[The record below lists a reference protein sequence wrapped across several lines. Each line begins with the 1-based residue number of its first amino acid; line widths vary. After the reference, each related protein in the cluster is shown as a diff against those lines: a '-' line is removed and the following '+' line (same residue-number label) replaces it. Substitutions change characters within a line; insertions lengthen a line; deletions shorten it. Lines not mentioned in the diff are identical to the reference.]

1 MTAPR
6 RLRQLLD
13 GIPGVTVPGGADP
26 EITLV
31 TADSR
36 RVLPGAL
43 FVALRGVRQDGR
55 QFLSEAVA
63 RGAAAIASDSA
74 EAVRTVAGPASLVRL
89 VAPPGAG
96 WYGRVVARWWGDPS
110 QRLGLIGVT
119 GTNGKTTTTHLI
131 RAIVQAAG
139 RSTGLLGTVS
149 YAVGEEIRPASHTT
163 PDAETLQALLAE
175 MAERG
180 VTDVVMEVSSHALAQ
195 DRVAGCAFDVGV
207 FTNLT
212 QDHLDFHGTMDAYAA
227 AKRRLFESL
236 GGDSPGDSPK
246 TRPRLA
252 VVNRDDPRWS
262 EMARASRAPVWTF
275 GLGPDADVYPESVS
289 SGVSGIRCRVR
300 TPKGRLDLTSPL
312 VGSYN
317 LSNLLAATAATVGQE
332 VPPNAVR
339 EGLATMTRVPG
350 RFEKVEAGQDFT
362 VVVDYAHTED
372 ALRRVL
378 AVARELCRGR
388 LITVFGC
395 GGDRDPG
402 KRAPMGRVAAR
413 ASDLVVLTSDN
424 PRGEDP
430 LAIIEAIEQGIREE
444 VTSRPTAGASAFS
457 RQPYLTLPDRR
468 EAIERAV
475 QAAESGDL
483 VVIAGKGHEDYQLI
497 GSRRVAFDDR
507 VVAKEAI
514 ERRLAVR
521 ARSA

>member
-1 MTAPR
+1 MTASR
-6 RLRQLLD
+6 RLSEVLA

-26 EITLV
+26 DITVV

-43 FVALRGVRQDGR
+43 FAALRGVRQDGR
-55 QFLSEAVA
+55 EFLSEAVA
-63 RGAAAIASDSA
+63 RGAVAIASEDA
-74 EAVRTVAGPASLVRL
+74 EAIRVVAGPSSLVRL
-89 VAPPGAG
+89 VVPPGAG
-96 WYGRVVARWWGDPS
+96 WFGRAVARWWGDPS
-110 QRLGLIGVT
+110 HRLGLVGVT

-131 RAIVQAAG
+131 RAILRAAG

-163 PDAETLQALLAE
+163 PDAEALQALLAE
-175 MAERG
+175 MVDRG
-180 VTDVVMEVSSHALAQ
+180 VTDAVMEVSSHALAQ

-227 AKRRLFESL
+227 AKRRLFEAL
-236 GGDSPGDSPK
+236 GADNPK
-246 TRPRLA
+246 SGSQLA
-252 VVNRDDPRWS
+252 VINRDDPRWS

-275 GLGPDADVYPESVS
+275 GLDREADVYPESVS
-289 SGVSGIRCRVR
+289 SGVAGIRCRVR

-317 LSNLLAATAATVGQE
+317 LANLLAATAATVGQDL
-332 VPPNAVR
+332 PPNAVR
-339 EGLATMTRVPG
+339 EGLAAMTRVPG
-350 RFEKVEAGQDFT
+350 RFEKVDAGQDFT

-378 AVARELCRGR
+378 TVARELCRGR

-402 KRAPMGRVAAR
+402 KRAPMGRVAAA

-430 LAIIEAIEQGIREE
+430 LAIIDAIERGIREE
-444 VTSRPTAGASAFS
+444 IAARPTVGPSAFS
-457 RQPYLTLPDRR
+457 RQPYLMLPDRR

-475 QAAESGDL
+475 QTAEPGDV

-497 GSRRVAFDDR
+497 GSKRLAFDDR
-507 VVAKEAI
+507 IVAKEAI
-514 ERRLAVR
+514 ERRLVR

>member
-1 MTAPR
+1 MTAGR
-6 RLRQLLD
+6 RLKALFD
-13 GIPGVTVPGGADP
+13 GVSGVTIPNGMDRDIA
-26 EITLV
+26 LV

-36 RVLPGAL
+36 RVIPGAL
-43 FVALRGVRQDGR
+43 FAALRGLRQDGHG
-55 QFLSEAVA
+55 FLSEAIS
-63 RGAAAIASDSA
+63 RGAAAIAGEDGDA
-74 EAVRTVAGPASLVRL
+74 IRAVSGPSSLVRL
-89 VAPPGAG
+89 VVPPGAAWFG
-96 WYGRVVARWWGDPS
+96 LVMARWWGDPS
-110 QRLGLIGVT
+110 HRLGLVGVT

-131 RAIVQAAG
+131 RAIYRTAG
-139 RSTGLLGTVS
+139 RSVGLLGTVS
-149 YAVGEEIRPASHTT
+149 YAIGDEIRPAPHTT

-175 MAERG
+175 MAGRG
-180 VTDVVMEVSSHALAQ
+180 VTDAVMEVSSHALAQ

-227 AKRRLFESL
+227 AKRRLFERL
-236 GGDSPGDSPK
+236 GDDNPK

-262 EMARASRAPVWTF
+262 DMARASRVPVWTY
-275 GLGPDADVYPESVS
+275 GLDSAADVFPESVS
-289 SGVSGIRCRVR
+289 SGVDGIRCRVR
-300 TPKGRLDLTSPL
+300 TPKGHLDLNSPL
-312 VGSYN
+312 LGSYN
-317 LSNLLAATAATVGQE
+317 LANLLAATAATVGQD
-332 VPPNAVR
+332 VPLDAVR
-339 EGLATMTRVPG
+339 HGLAAMTSVPG

-402 KRAPMGRVAAR
+402 KRAPMGRAAAR

-430 LAIIEAIEQGIREE
+430 LAIIAAIEGGIREE
-444 VTSRPTAGASAFS
+444 LGARPAGRPSAFS

-475 QAAESGDL
+475 QTAELGDL

-497 GSRRVAFDDR
+497 GSRRLAFDDR
-507 VVAKEAI
+507 AVAKEAI
-514 ERRLAVR
+514 ARRLALR
-521 ARSA
+521 AQSA

>member
-1 MTAPR
+1 MRAPR
-6 RLRQLLD
+6 RLSELLR
-13 GIPGVTVPGGADP
+13 GIPGITTPGDADP

-36 RVLPGAL
+36 RVVPGAL
-43 FVALRGVRQDGR
+43 FAALRGARQDGH
-55 QFLSEAVA
+55 QFLREAVV
-63 RGAAAIASDSA
+63 RGAVAVAGEDGEAIRA
-74 EAVRTVAGPASLVRL
+74 VAGPPGLVRL
-89 VAPPGAG
+89 IVPAGAG
-96 WYGRVVARWWGDPS
+96 WFGRVVARAWGDPS
-110 QRLGLIGVT
+110 HRLGLVGVT
-119 GTNGKTTTTHLI
+119 GTNGKTTTTHFI
-131 RAIVQAAG
+131 RAIYQAAG

-149 YAVGEEIRPASHTT
+149 YAVGEEIRPAPHTT

-175 MAERG
+175 MVARS

-212 QDHLDFHGTMDAYAA
+212 QDHLDFHGTMDAYGA
-227 AKRRLFESL
+227 AKRRLFEAL
-236 GGDSPGDSPK
+236 GEDNPK
-246 TRPRLA
+246 AGPRLA
-252 VVNRDDPRWS
+252 VINRDDPRWN
-262 EMARASRAPVWTF
+262 EMARASGAPVWTF
-275 GLGPDADVYPESVS
+275 GLDSGADVYPESVS
-289 SGVSGIRCRVR
+289 SSVDGIRCRVR
-300 TPKGRLDLTSPL
+300 TPKGQLDLTSPL

-317 LSNLLAATAATVGQE
+317 LSNLLAATAVAVGQDL
-332 VPPNAVR
+332 PPKAVR
-339 EGLATMTRVPG
+339 EGIAAMISVPG
-350 RFEKVEAGQDFT
+350 RFEKVDVGQDFT

-413 ASDLVVLTSDN
+413 ASDLVILTSDN

-430 LAIIEAIEQGIREE
+430 LAIIEAIEGGIRDE
-444 VTSRPTAGASAFS
+444 VSARPPGRPSAFS

-475 QAAESGDL
+475 QTAEAGDL

-497 GSRRVAFDDR
+497 GSRRLSFDDR
-507 VVAKEAI
+507 AVAKDAI

-521 ARSA
+521 AQSA